1 MRRARLAL
9 SLFALGCGSSNP
21 PGTDASVVADV
32 PRLDAGGDA
41 APADAPAADVP
52 AADVP
57 PTSLPW
63 VEPERSAVVQP
74 GVRRDTL
81 LIDAP
86 APPPNPT
93 TSTPTP
99 AMYNRVQVLR
109 YRVDATPA
117 RAARA
122 VIVAM
127 PGFLGGAGSFDPL
140 ARAIVARSAMG
151 DAPVEVWA
159 VDRRANLL
167 EDLRGM
173 HTAERLNDPEIAA
186 RYYNDRDLS
195 IGGQSFR
202 DPPSAM
208 DPSLAYMSEW
218 GLATTLND
226 LRAVVSRVPDAR
238 QHVVL
243 MGHSLGA
250 SIVEAYAA
258 WDFDGTPGYRSI
270 AGLALVDGVA
280 GGGAARE
287 EDWRNGASSGIPGV
301 GSVGVNALR
310 AMGPRYFALP
320 ILGVRALWVSEIVAR
335 RALHSPDAVV
345 DDLARDNLFRLLLG
359 VSPVPAMSNAA
370 ALGFAF
376 DDRSCPLA
384 FARMSCGSATG
395 GRLENR
401 SNPFAMGETLTAPTD
416 SDATYRWTDAPM
428 VTPREFSSIRST
440 GRAWSA
446 TPSNFAEWFFP
457 ARLTTDV
464 AALGNLRL
472 ARDSWQVQNGIRA
485 MHGADIDVPVLGIAT
500 ALVGRAEAY
509 DRVRDRVAPTL
520 GMDLPNGGAAR
531 STELAYRA
539 TFVPRMTHIDPLS
552 GDGENPENPVPADVL
567 SFAVRATR
575 GTVTPTP

>member
-1 MRRARLAL
+1 MRRARLA
-9 SLFALGCGSSNP
+9 FALVCFGCSSSP
-21 PGTDASVVADV
+21 TPAT
-32 PRLDAGGDA
+32 DA
-41 APADAPAADVP
+41 APDDVIDAARADASADV
-52 AADVP
+52 AQTDAP
-57 PTSLPW
+57 PSALPW
-63 VEPERSAVVQP
+63 VEPAASVVVEP
-74 GVRRDTL
+74 GVRREVL

-93 TSTPTP
+93 TNTPTP
-99 AMYNRVQVLR
+99 SQYNRVQVLR

-122 VIVAM
+122 VIIAM
-127 PGFLGGAGSFDPL
+127 PGFLGGAGSFDPM
-140 ARAIVARSAMG
+140 ARAIVARSATG
-151 DAPVEVWA
+151 EAPVEVWA

-195 IGGQSFR
+195 IGDRSFS
-202 DPPSAM
+202 DPTAAT

-218 GLATTLND
+218 GLASTLND
-226 LRAVVSRVPDAR
+226 LRAVINRVPNPR
-238 QHVVL
+238 EHVVL

-280 GGGAARE
+280 GGGDAS
-287 EDWRNGASSGIPGV
+287 EDAWRNGAATGIPGV
-301 GSVGVNALR
+301 GSVGVTALR

-320 ILGVRALWVSEIVAR
+320 ILGLRALWVSEIVAR
-335 RALHSPDAVV
+335 RALQSPDAVV
-345 DDLARDNLFRLLLG
+345 EDRARDSVFRLLLG
-359 VSPVPAMSNAA
+359 VSPVPAMTNAA

-384 FARMSCGSATG
+384 FARMSCGTATG
-395 GRLENR
+395 GAVGDRP
-401 SNPFAMGETLTAPTD
+401 NPFAMGETLSAPTD
-416 SDATYRWTDAPM
+416 SRATYRWTDAPA
-428 VTPREFSSIRST
+428 VSPREFSSIRST
-440 GRAWSA
+440 ARAWTA
-446 TPSNFAEWFFP
+446 TPSNFSEWYFP

-472 ARDSWQVQNGIRA
+472 AANSWQVQNGIRA

-500 ALVGRAEAY
+500 ALVGRASAY
-509 DRVRDRVAPTL
+509 DRVRDRVSPTL
-520 GMDLPNGGAAR
+520 GMDLPNAGAAR
-531 STELAYRA
+531 ATEVAYRA

-552 GDGENPENPVPADVL
+552 GDGDNPDNPVPGDVL
-567 SFAVRATR
+567 TFATRATR
-575 GTVTPTP
+575 GAVTPTP

>member
-1 MRRARLAL
+1 MLRARL
-9 SLFALGCGSSNP
+9 SFALVCLGCSSSP
-21 PGTDASVVADV
+21 TPAT
-32 PRLDAGGDA
+32 DA
-41 APADAPAADVP
+41 APGDAPDAARADAPADVAEAD
-52 AADVP
+52 AP
-57 PTSLPW
+57 PSALPW
-63 VEPERSAVVQP
+63 IEPATSVVVEP
-74 GVRRDTL
+74 GVRREVL

-93 TSTPTP
+93 TNTPTP
-99 AMYNRVQVLR
+99 AQYNRVQVLR

-127 PGFLGGAGSFDPL
+127 PGFLGGAGSFDPM
-140 ARAIVARSAMG
+140 ARAIVARSASG
-151 DAPVEVWA
+151 EAPVEVWA

-173 HTAERLNDPEIAA
+173 HTAERLDDPEIAA

-195 IGGQSFR
+195 IGDRTFG
-202 DPPSAM
+202 DPPAAT

-218 GLATTLND
+218 GLASTLND
-226 LRAVVSRVPDAR
+226 LRAVINRVPNPR
-238 QHVVL
+238 EHVVL

-280 GGGAARE
+280 GGGDAS
-287 EDWRNGASSGIPGV
+287 EDAWRNGAATGIPGV
-301 GSVGVNALR
+301 GSVGVTALR
-310 AMGPRYFALP
+310 ATGPRYFALP
-320 ILGVRALWVSEIVAR
+320 ILGLRALWVSEIVAR
-335 RALHSPDAVV
+335 RALRAPEAVV
-345 DDLARDNLFRLLLG
+345 RDPARDSVFRLLLG
-359 VSPVPAMSNAA
+359 VSPVPAMTNAA

-384 FARMSCGSATG
+384 FARMSCGTATG
-395 GRLENR
+395 GAVGDRP
-401 SNPFAMGETLTAPTD
+401 NPFAMGETLSAPTD
-416 SDATYRWTDAPM
+416 SSATYRWTDAPA
-428 VTPREFSSIRST
+428 VSPREFSSIRST
-440 GRAWSA
+440 ARAWTA
-446 TPSNFAEWFFP
+446 TPSNFSEWYFP

-472 ARDSWQVQNGIRA
+472 AQNSWQVQNGIRA

-500 ALVGRAEAY
+500 ALVGRASAY
-509 DRVRDRVAPTL
+509 DRVRDRVSPTL

-531 STELAYRA
+531 ATEVAYRA

-552 GDGENPENPVPADVL
+552 GDGDNPENPVPGDL
-567 SFAVRATR
+567 LTFATRSTR